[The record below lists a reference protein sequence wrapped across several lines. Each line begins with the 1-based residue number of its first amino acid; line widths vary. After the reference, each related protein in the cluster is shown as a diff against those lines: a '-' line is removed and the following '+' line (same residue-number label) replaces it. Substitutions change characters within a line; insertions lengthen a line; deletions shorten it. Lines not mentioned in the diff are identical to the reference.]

1 MLGNIIKK
9 YREEMGY
16 TQNQLAQ
23 MLEMSRTGFASWEQ
37 NLSEPNSS
45 DIKKLCVIFDVSAD
59 ELLEID
65 TEEKRKEILKSLRA
79 ER

>member
-1 MLGNIIKK
+1 
-9 YREEMGY
+9 MGY